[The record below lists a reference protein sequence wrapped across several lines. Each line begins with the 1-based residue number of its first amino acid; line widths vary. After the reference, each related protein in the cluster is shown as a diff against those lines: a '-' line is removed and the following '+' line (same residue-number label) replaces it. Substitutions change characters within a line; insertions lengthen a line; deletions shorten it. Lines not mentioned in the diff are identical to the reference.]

1 MHHSI
6 AVQCLDMLQVLAQH
20 HPGLKLHSD
29 IRDLNLASEVGE
41 GVLLDVVVISTPC
54 VDVSP
59 RGLGQAQ
66 LGEVCTF
73 ES

>member
-1 MHHSI
+1 M
-6 AVQCLDMLQVLAQH
+6 LAQH

-29 IRDLNLASEVGE
+29 IRDLDLASEVGE
-41 GVLLDVVVISTPC
+41 GHLDVVVISTPC

-66 LGEVCTF
+66 LGQVCRF
-73 ES
+73 